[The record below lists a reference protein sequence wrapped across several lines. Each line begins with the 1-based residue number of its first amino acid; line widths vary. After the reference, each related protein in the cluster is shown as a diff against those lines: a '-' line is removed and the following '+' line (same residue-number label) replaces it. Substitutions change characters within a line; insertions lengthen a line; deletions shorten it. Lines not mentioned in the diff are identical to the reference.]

1 MNRLTARTTNGH
13 AYYPECFKPPCNGD
27 GCKKEL
33 CEFSVEVC
41 SVLADYEDTGLTPEQ
56 IGQLQEMYMEKC
68 RELAEERKRHE
79 WIPCSER
86 MPEEHD
92 SIFEKFKGTYKW
104 RSAMFEKMS
113 DNVNVTVEFE
123 DGVRMSMKGYTV
135 DGKWKPDTA
144 VKCRVI
150 AWMPL
155 PSPYIQ
161 EETE

>member
-1 MNRLTARTTNGH
+1 MSRLIDADKLMEELTSFSMHITGSHHQDFIVSQCKNSIKRMVDEQPTVDVPDTNVG
-13 AYYPECFKPPCNGD
+13 
-27 GCKKEL
+27 
-33 CEFSVEVC
+33 
-41 SVLADYEDTGLTPEQ
+41 
-56 IGQLQEMYMEKC
+56 
-68 RELAEERKRHE
+68 E

-92 SIFEKFKGTYKW
+92 SIFKKFKGTDKW

-155 PSPYIQ
+155 PSHTSRRKPNEIQ
-161 EETE
+161 TMARNDRAGNL